1 MTHSSSHG
9 DLGESGE
16 TSKKLKS
23 FEVLSPSQQT
33 IPMVLASPHS
43 GRVYSPEFIAG
54 TRLDPRSLRR
64 SEDSF
69 VDEMFASA
77 PANGAPLLRALFP
90 RAFVDANREPYELDP
105 AMFSDSLPDYV
116 NTDSRRVLSGLGT
129 IARIVA
135 NGMPIYRRKLSFAEA
150 EARIK
155 GFYRPYHA
163 ALAGLI
169 DHTVACFGG
178 AILLDCHSMPSAGGP
193 LDNSLT
199 SGPVDIVLGD
209 RHGQSCHP
217 AITAMATRVLRDI
230 GLNVRHNTPYAG
242 GFTTGHYGAPHTGV
256 HALQIEINRVLYM
269 DEARFERRQGL
280 GVMAAHMA
288 TVIRALGT
296 IDPAALSLPLAA
308 E

>member
-9 DLGESGE
+9 SLVEGGKIKEN
-16 TSKKLKS
+16 LKS
-23 FEVLSPSQQT
+23 FEVLRPSEQT
-33 IPMVLASPHS
+33 IPVVLASPHS
-43 GRVYSPEFIAG
+43 GHDYSPEFITG
-54 TRLDPRSLRR
+54 TQLDPRSLRR

-69 VDEMFASA
+69 VDELFASA

-105 AMFSDSLPDYV
+105 AMFSDTLPDYV

-135 NGMPIYRRKLSFAEA
+135 NGVPIYRRKLSFAEA
-150 EARIK
+150 EARIG

-163 ALAGLI
+163 ALGALI
-169 DHTVACFGG
+169 DHTVARFGG

-193 LDNSLT
+193 LDNSLG
-199 SGPVDIVLGD
+199 SGPIDIVLGD

-217 AITAMATRVLRDI
+217 AITAMATRVLRDL

-242 GFTTGHYGAPHTGV
+242 GFTTGHYGAPDNGI
-256 HALQIEINRVLYM
+256 HALQIEINRALYM
-269 DEARFERRQGL
+269 DEARFERRHGL

-288 TVIRALGT
+288 TVISALGT
-296 IDPAALSLPLAA
+296 IDPAALGLPLAA

>member
-1 MTHSSSHG
+1 MTHSNSHG
-9 DLGESGE
+9 GLGASGE
-16 TSKKLKS
+16 VSETLKS
-23 FEVLSPSQQT
+23 FEVLRPPKQT
-33 IPMVLASPHS
+33 IPVVLASPHS
-43 GRVYSPEFIAG
+43 GRDYSSEFVAS

-69 VDEMFASA
+69 VDEMFAGA

-105 AMFSDSLPDYV
+105 AMFSDTLPDYV

-135 NGMPIYRRKLSFAEA
+135 NGVPIYRRKLNFAEA
-150 EARIK
+150 EARIE

-163 ALAGLI
+163 ALGQLI
-169 DHTVACFGG
+169 DHTVARFGG
-178 AILLDCHSMPSAGGP
+178 AILLDCHSMPSVSSP
-193 LDNSLT
+193 LDHSLT
-199 SGPVDIVLGD
+199 SGSVDIVLGD

-217 AITAMATRVLRDI
+217 AIMAMATRALRDI
-230 GLNVRHNTPYAG
+230 GFNVRHNAPYAG
-242 GFTTGHYGAPHTGV
+242 GFTTGHYGAPHGGV
-256 HALQIEINRVLYM
+256 HALQIEINRALYM

-288 TVIRALGT
+288 AVVRALGT
-296 IDPAALSLPLAA
+296 MDPAALGLPLAA